1 MSRKQIPHIIL
12 MVQWCVSLFA
22 CQSQGTETQ
31 GEPFELAPKPEINE
45 DAVVEIGSIDPQIDE
60 QLQSLVEEG
69 GIPSLAVSLVVND
82 ELVWA
87 RGYGEQPDLST
98 VYMIGSIDKAFIGTA
113 VMQLYEQGMIE
124 LEADVND
131 YLPFNVRHPDYP
143 NKPVTIEML
152 LTHKSGLAHDFP
164 DGFYFENDQD
174 MLEWA
179 SKNLDIDLNDLPPD
193 PREKYSRDEY
203 LRSYFAEDLPE
214 KSSDIWVGMPGN
226 SLQYSNIG
234 FHWLLGYIVEQVSG
248 QSIDTYV
255 HENIIAPLGMENA
268 SYNAADFQDD
278 HLATPYVRFEDGYQ
292 AMPHTGMSA
301 TGKLRTTI
309 TDLAKFMRAHMNQGE
324 SDGVRILQPES
335 VDLMHARHLPMSGT
349 DFPGM
354 KLSGSGYGWWLW
366 DDGLQ
371 GHGGA
376 VPGFFAQILFK
387 KTEIG
392 AYGVVMMMNTGCSLV
407 PCDMEWFDDYYIT
420 IRELLLQEAAEIYS
434 QSAAN

>member
-179 SKNLDIDLNDLPPD
+179 SKNLV
-193 PREKYSRDEY
+193 PRW
-203 LRSYFAEDLPE
+203 F
-214 KSSDIWVGMPGN
+214 
-226 SLQYSNIG
+226 
-234 FHWLLGYIVEQVSG
+234 
-248 QSIDTYV
+248 
-255 HENIIAPLGMENA
+255 
-268 SYNAADFQDD
+268 
-278 HLATPYVRFEDGYQ
+278 
-292 AMPHTGMSA
+292 
-301 TGKLRTTI
+301 
-309 TDLAKFMRAHMNQGE
+309 
-324 SDGVRILQPES
+324 
-335 VDLMHARHLPMSGT
+335 
-349 DFPGM
+349 
-354 KLSGSGYGWWLW
+354 
-366 DDGLQ
+366 
-371 GHGGA
+371 
-376 VPGFFAQILFK
+376 LF
-387 KTEIG
+387 
-392 AYGVVMMMNTGCSLV
+392 
-407 PCDMEWFDDYYIT
+407 
-420 IRELLLQEAAEIYS
+420 
-434 QSAAN
+434 